1 MYLYLYDSFLN
12 KKKYNTVLARIETR
26 LTDLGIGGKIFRLS
40 PLRNV
45 EELVADEIRGGT
57 KTIVVVGNDK
67 TLNQIVN
74 ISARHDCTIGL
85 IPIGPDNTIAR
96 IIGIPESEAAC
107 NVLAARMVKK
117 IDLGKINNVYFLS
130 GLQLDGSAVTLH
142 CENQYVITPPR
153 PKSAITIC
161 NLRPLSITGL
171 GIAYFN
177 PEDGLLEVLVQPP
190 ASGLFKMRKGS
201 IASQSVIPF
210 KKLLITSRGS
220 STSVLTDGQ
229 QIIKTPASVEVA
241 PRKLRLIVGK
251 ERRF

>member
-45 EELVADEIRGGT
+45 EELIADEIRGGT

-74 ISARHDCTIGL
+74 ISAQHDCTIGL

-96 IIGIPESEAAC
+96 IIGIPENEAAC
-107 NVLAARMVKK
+107 NVLAARMVKR

-130 GLQLDGSAVTLH
+130 SLQLDGAAVTLR
-142 CENQYVITPPR
+142 CENQYVVTPPR
-153 PKSAITIC
+153 PRSSVTVC
-161 NLRPLSITGL
+161 NLRPLAATGL
-171 GIAYFN
+171 GAAYFN